1 MVETVL
7 SPQKPKES
15 RLYLLRIKNPLL
27 CCLRDRGVSEGSWGI
42 PLKNHLV
49 IERVVSELYAP
60 VYRFALVLAQSE
72 TEAADLTQETFL
84 ILCRQYEQVREPDKI
99 RSWLFTTL
107 RRLFF
112 RTLRRRQLHPE
123 VEINPQNQEATVE
136 PAGPRAVDASAILSA
151 ASELEEDHRIVL
163 ELFYIADLSYKE
175 ISSALQIP
183 IGTVMS
189 RLARAKER
197 LRGAL
202 TEMSSPE
209 RQRDS
214 FGV

>member
-1 MVETVL
+1 L
-7 SPQKPKES
+7 LAPGSPGF
-15 RLYLLRIKNPLL
+15 R
-27 CCLRDRGVSEGSWGI
+27 GSWAI
-42 PLKNHLV
+42 PLKGHLI

-60 VYRFALVLAQSE
+60 VYRFALVLAESE

-84 ILCRQYEQVREPDKI
+84 ILCRQYEQVREPEKV

-112 RTLRRRQLHPE
+112 RTLRRRQVHPE
-123 VEINPQNQEATVE
+123 VELSPQHQE
-136 PAGPRAVDASAILSA
+136 PAVDPMGPRAVDAGAILNA
-151 ASELEEDHRIVL
+151 LSELEEDHRTVL

-175 ISSALQIP
+175 IASSLKIP

-202 TEMSSPE
+202 AEIGWPE
-209 RQRDS
+209 RRSNARKAQRT
-214 FGV
+214 FAV

>member
-1 MVETVL
+1 MCSGRQLQPAT
-7 SPQKPKES
+7 
-15 RLYLLRIKNPLL
+15 LLA
-27 CCLRDRGVSEGSWGI
+27 RGPRGFRGAWAI

-60 VYRFALVLAQSE
+60 VYRFALVLAESE

-84 ILCRQYEQVREPDKI
+84 ILCRQYEQVREPDKV

-112 RTLRRRQLHPE
+112 RTLRRRQIHPE
-123 VEINPQNQEATVE
+123 VELKAEYQE
-136 PAGPRAVDASAILSA
+136 PAVDPTGPRAVDAGSILSA

-175 ISSALQIP
+175 ISSTLKIP

-202 TEMSSPE
+202 TEISSPE
-209 RQRDS
+209 RPANARKSQRA
-214 FGV
+214 FAV

>member
-1 MVETVL
+1 MCSGRQLRPAT
-7 SPQKPKES
+7 
-15 RLYLLRIKNPLL
+15 LLAPGLL
-27 CCLRDRGVSEGSWGI
+27 GFRGSWAI

-60 VYRFALVLAQSE
+60 VYRFALVLAESE

-84 ILCRQYEQVREPDKI
+84 ILCRQYKQVREPEKV

-112 RTLRRRQLHPE
+112 RTLRKRQARPE
-123 VEINPQNQEATVE
+123 VELNAQHQE
-136 PAGPRAVDASAILSA
+136 PAVDPTGPRSVDAGTVLNAL
-151 ASELEEDHRIVL
+151 SELEEDHRTVL
-163 ELFYIADLSYKE
+163 ELFYIADFSYKE
-175 ISSALQIP
+175 IASTLKIP
-183 IGTVMS
+183 MGTVMS

-202 TEMSSPE
+202 TEIGLPE
-209 RQRDS
+209 RRANARKAQGT
-214 FGV
+214 FAF

>member
-1 MVETVL
+1 VCSGRQL
-7 SPQKPKES
+7 QPAA
-15 RLYLLRIKNPLL
+15 LLA
-27 CCLRDRGVSEGSWGI
+27 RGPRGFRGSWAI

-60 VYRFALVLAQSE
+60 VYRFALVLAESE

-84 ILCRQYEQVREPDKI
+84 ILCRQYKQVREPEKV

-112 RTLRRRQLHPE
+112 RTLRRRQVHPE
-123 VEINPQNQEATVE
+123 VELNRQHQEPTGD
-136 PAGPRAVDASAILSA
+136 PTGPRAVDAGAVLNA
-151 ASELEEDHRIVL
+151 LSELEEDHRTVL

-175 ISSALQIP
+175 IADTLEIP

-202 TEMSSPE
+202 TESGLPE
-209 RQRDS
+209 RQANARKEQGT
-214 FGV
+214 FAV

>member
-1 MVETVL
+1 MSAQENSC
-7 SPQKPKES
+7 SPAT
-15 RLYLLRIKNPLL
+15 LLAPGSLGFR
-27 CCLRDRGVSEGSWGI
+27 GSWAI

-49 IERVVSELYAP
+49 IEQVVSELYAP
-60 VYRFALVLAQSE
+60 VYRFALVLAESE

-84 ILCRQYEQVREPDKI
+84 ILCRQYEQVREPEKV

-112 RTLRRRQLHPE
+112 RTLRRRQVHPE
-123 VEINPQNQEATVE
+123 VELRPQHQEPTVD
-136 PAGPRAVDASAILSA
+136 PTGPRAVDAGAILNA
-151 ASELEEDHRIVL
+151 LSELEEDHRTVL

-175 ISSALQIP
+175 IASALKIP

-202 TEMSSPE
+202 AEIGWPEDDLIPE
-209 RQRDS
+209 RRNAPLRLEKAL
-214 FGV
+214 

>member
-1 MVETVL
+1 MAPG
-7 SPQKPKES
+7 SPGF
-15 RLYLLRIKNPLL
+15 
-27 CCLRDRGVSEGSWGI
+27 RGLWAI
-42 PLKNHLV
+42 PLKNHLI

-60 VYRFALVLAQSE
+60 VYRFALVLAESE

-84 ILCRQYEQVREPDKI
+84 ILCRQYEQVREPEKV

-112 RTLRRRQLHPE
+112 RTLRRRQVQPE
-123 VEINPQNQEATVE
+123 VELNPQHQEPSVE
-136 PAGPRAVDASAILSA
+136 PTGPRAADAGTILNA
-151 ASELEEDHRIVL
+151 LSELEDDHRTVL

-175 ISSALQIP
+175 IASTLEIP

-197 LRGAL
+197 LRNAISEIGW
-202 TEMSSPE
+202 PE
-209 RQRDS
+209 RRANARKAQRT
-214 FGV
+214 FAV

>member
-1 MVETVL
+1 MSAQENSC
-7 SPQKPKES
+7 SPAT
-15 RLYLLRIKNPLL
+15 LLAPGSLGFR
-27 CCLRDRGVSEGSWGI
+27 GSWAI

-49 IERVVSELYAP
+49 IEHVVSELYAP
-60 VYRFALVLAQSE
+60 VYRFALVLAESE

-84 ILCRQYEQVREPDKI
+84 ILCRQYEQVQEPDKV

-112 RTLRRRQLHPE
+112 RTLRKRHAYPE
-123 VEINPQNQEATVE
+123 VKLNAQHQVPTVD
-136 PAGPRAVDASAILSA
+136 PAGPRSVDTGTILSA
-151 ASELEEDHRIVL
+151 LSELEEDQRTVL

-175 ISSALQIP
+175 ISSTLKIP

-197 LRGAL
+197 LRSAL
-202 TEMSSPE
+202 TEISSPE
-209 RQRDS
+209 RPANARKSQRT
-214 FGV
+214 FAV

>member
-1 MVETVL
+1 
-7 SPQKPKES
+7 
-15 RLYLLRIKNPLL
+15 
-27 CCLRDRGVSEGSWGI
+27 
-42 PLKNHLV
+42 LKNHLV
-49 IERVVSELYAP
+49 IERVVSELYGP
-60 VYRFALVLAQSE
+60 VYRFALVLAESE
-72 TEAADLTQETFL
+72 IEAADLTQETFL

-112 RTLRRRQLHPE
+112 RTLRKRQTHPE
-123 VEINPQNQEATVE
+123 VELNAQHQEPTLD
-136 PAGPRAVDASAILSA
+136 PTGPRALDARIILNA
-151 ASELEEDHRIVL
+151 LSELEEDHRTVL

-175 ISSALQIP
+175 ISSTLEIP

-202 TEMSSPE
+202 AEINAP
-209 RQRDS
+209 
-214 FGV
+214 

>member
-1 MVETVL
+1 MWSNSVITAEAERATAL
-7 SPQKPKES
+7 PIENKRPATLLPPRS
-15 RLYLLRIKNPLL
+15 RGFR
-27 CCLRDRGVSEGSWGI
+27 GSWGS

-136 PAGPRAVDASAILSA
+136 PTGPQAVDAGAILSA
-151 ASELEEDHRIVL
+151 ASELEENHRIVL

-175 ISSALQIP
+175 ISCTLQIP

-209 RQRDS
+209 RHRDS